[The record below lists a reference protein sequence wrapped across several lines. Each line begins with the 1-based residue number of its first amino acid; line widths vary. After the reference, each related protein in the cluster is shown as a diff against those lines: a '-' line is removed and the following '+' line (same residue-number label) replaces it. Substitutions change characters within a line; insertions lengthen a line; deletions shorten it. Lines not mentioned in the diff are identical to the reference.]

1 MYSLSKKRVRAYK
14 LKEQPNTKTYNN
26 NTVNFQD
33 YVKRKT
39 QVTLIPRN
47 RSQEDYVD
55 MLLDPSKLLVFAVG
69 PAGTGKT
76 MLAVLA
82 AIKAFKQGEIEKII
96 LTRPAVGVDDEKHG
110 FLPGDI
116 NQKMEPWTKPLFDI
130 ILEYYNQQEVKSMME
145 NGIIEISPLAYMRG
159 RTFKNAWIIAD
170 EMQNSTPN
178 TMKMLLTRIGEN
190 SKMVI
195 TGDIRQAD
203 KKDSENGLLDF
214 QKLYNRFQP
223 CQYLDMVT
231 FGHKDIERHPAVAEV
246 LSLYGED

>member
-1 MYSLSKKRVRAYK
+1 VYSLSKKRVRAYK
-14 LKEQPNTKTYNN
+14 LKEQPNTKSYNN

-178 TMKMLLTRIGEN
+178 MMKMLLTRIGEN

-214 QKLYNRFQP
+214 QKLFNRFQP

>member
-1 MYSLSKKRVRAYK
+1 
-14 LKEQPNTKTYNN
+14 
-26 NTVNFQD
+26 
-33 YVKRKT
+33 
-39 QVTLIPRN
+39 
-47 RSQEDYVD
+47 
-55 MLLDPSKLLVFAVG
+55 
-69 PAGTGKT
+69 

-214 QKLYNRFQP
+214 QKLFNRFQP

>member
-1 MYSLSKKRVRAYK
+1 MSKKRVRAYK
-14 LKEQPNTKTYNN
+14 LKEQPNTKSYNN

-82 AIKAFKQGEIEKII
+82 AIKAFKEGEIEKII

-214 QKLYNRFQP
+214 QKLFNRFQP

>member
-1 MYSLSKKRVRAYK
+1 MSKKRVRAYK